1 MNQATNNTIYGL
13 DVKTTIDNTT
23 FLILNIAFEHFF
35 KHCHATATVTTA
47 MNCTTSLMGSGRQSL
62 MAVLMSLRLA
72 HYI

>member
-23 FLILNIAFEHFF
+23 FLILNIAFEH
-35 KHCHATATVTTA
+35 HCHATATVTTA

>member
-1 MNQATNNTIYGL
+1 MNQTTNNTIYGL

-35 KHCHATATVTTA
+35 KPLPRHSHGTTA
-47 MNCTTSLMGSGRQSL
+47 MNCTTSLMGSDRQSL

>member
-1 MNQATNNTIYGL
+1 MNQTTNNTIYGL

-23 FLILNIAFEHFF
+23 FLILNIANTFSS
-35 KHCHATATVTTA
+35 HCHATATVTTA
-47 MNCTTSLMGSGRQSL
+47 MNCTTSLMGSDRQSL

>member
-1 MNQATNNTIYGL
+1 MNQTTNNTIYGL

-23 FLILNIAFEHFF
+23 FLILNIASS
-35 KHCHATATVTTA
+35 HCHATATVTTA
-47 MNCTTSLMGSGRQSL
+47 MNCTTSLMGSDRQSL

>member
-1 MNQATNNTIYGL
+1 MNQTTNNTIYGL

-23 FLILNIAFEHFF
+23 FLILNIAF
-35 KHCHATATVTTA
+35 KSHCHATATVTTA
-47 MNCTTSLMGSGRQSL
+47 MNCTTSLMGSDRQSL